1 MSVRIHFICLPGDWC
16 FIYAFCINWRICLL
30 VSKQDFYIIWCSCRF
45 AILRRVDIVEQALLT
60 LIVQQWVNPQ
70 FLTGFVI
77 LCCSIFSFLCSVFFT
92 SLFVLFSFV
101 LQTIVLSVRIRSV
114 VSDHLLHIQ
123 RNITIISG

>member
-1 MSVRIHFICLPGDWC
+1 MSVRIHFICLAGDWC

-30 VSKQDFYIIWCSCRF
+30 VSKQDFHIRWCSYRL
-45 AILRRVDIVEQALLT
+45 AIPRRLEIVEQALLT
-60 LIVQQWVNPQ
+60 LIVQQWVNPH
-70 FLTGFVI
+70 FLTGFLI

-101 LQTIVLSVRIRSV
+101 LQTFVLSVRIRSAA
-114 VSDHLLHIQ
+114 SDHPLHIQ